1 VRSRAAMRDTLP
13 HSRVPESLPLHA
25 APLLVMMGITAYLAV
40 YEYWLLRGSRGEP
53 FHGWVALWSAVVF
66 EFVAG
71 RFLQRIAVEESH
83 AAFGLRL
90 QLAGGAAI
98 AVLSVVM
105 VRATNGASLRAT
117 WLRAFVVC
125 GAVLAAVCIA
135 TPWFVTDHGAWGVD
149 LLGVRY
155 ISPVVHPAALSFA
168 LLFAI
173 STGACVRE
181 LARSRGTDGRR
192 RRALRPLVVA
202 SGLAAAND
210 LLLLMG
216 IIRSTHLFEYVFV
229 SLTITA
235 SFVVMLRVDDVRA
248 QLESAVV
255 ERTAALREHQ
265 HQLEAA
271 LTAVRLTEAR
281 FRNLSAAA
289 LDGVLVHERG
299 TIIDVNEAMAR
310 LLGTHASALVGRS
323 IDSLVTAS
331 TRAAAI
337 AVAEGDT
344 ATPVE
349 AAILGSDGVEHPVEL
364 MGRRHH
370 DGPRDV
376 GVVAVREIAERKRM
390 QAQLVLTD
398 RLASLGTLAAGAAHE
413 INNPLAYVTVNVE
426 LVRERLQSPDGI
438 TAAEGAGLV
447 AALDRAREGC
457 ERIRAIVANLKAL
470 ARGDALAMRPVD
482 LASVLDG
489 ALRMVANELRHRAR
503 LVRNF
508 AVVPPVLGDE
518 GRLGQV
524 FVNLLV
530 NAIASIPDG
539 DVATH
544 EIEVS
549 LALAAD
555 GQRVVACVRDT
566 GAGIAPE
573 AIDRVFDPFFT
584 TRTQGQGMGLGLSIC
599 HSIVRACGGEIAV
612 TSAQG
617 RGSTF
622 CVTLPCAALR
632 NEVAEPLTEPVALLP
647 FRRAR
652 ILVADDEGDVADSI
666 ARALAEHEVRVASG
680 GREAVALAGTGA
692 FDLVLCDLMMPDLP
706 GTGVYDALHAIDPEL
721 ASRLVFVTGGAFSAG
736 AREFLARVDNARL
749 EKPVGVAALRSFV
762 QQWLRARATPP
773 RRSCEAEVEAL
784 GP

>member
-1 VRSRAAMRDTLP
+1 
-13 HSRVPESLPLHA
+13 
-25 APLLVMMGITAYLAV
+25 MMGITAYLAV
-40 YEYWLLRGSRGEP
+40 HEYWLWRGSRGEP

-117 WLRAFVVC
+117 WLRGFVVC
-125 GAVLAAVCIA
+125 GVVLAAVCVA

-149 LLGVRY
+149 LLGARY
-155 ISPVVHPAALSFA
+155 ISPVVHPAALGFA
-168 LLFAI
+168 PLFAI

-181 LARSRGTDGRR
+181 LARSRGTGGRR

-202 SGLAAAND
+202 CGLAAAND

-216 IIRSTHLFEYVFV
+216 LIRSTHLFEYVFV
-229 SLTITA
+229 GLTITV

-265 HQLEAA
+265 NQLEAA

-289 LDGVLVHERG
+289 LDGVLVHEGG

-310 LLGTHASALVGRS
+310 LIGTHASALVGRP
-323 IDSLVTAS
+323 IDSLVTAG
-331 TRAAAI
+331 TRSATI
-337 AVAEGDT
+337 AVLEGDT

-349 AAILGSDGVEHPVEL
+349 AAIVAVDGDEHPVEL
-364 MGRRHH
+364 MARRHH
-370 DGPRDV
+370 DGQREV
-376 GVVAVREIAERKRM
+376 GVVAVRGIAERKRM
-390 QAQLVLTD
+390 QAQLLLND

-426 LVRERLQSPDGI
+426 LVRERLQRPEPI
-438 TAAEGAGLV
+438 AVTEREGLV
-447 AALDRAREGC
+447 AALERAREGC

-470 ARGDALAMRPVD
+470 ARGDALATRPVD
-482 LASVLDG
+482 LADVLDG
-489 ALRMVANELRHRAR
+489 ALRMVGNELRHRAR
-503 LVRNF
+503 LVRSL
-508 AVVPPVLGDE
+508 ADVPLVLGDE

-530 NAIASIPDG
+530 NAIASIPDC
-539 DVATH
+539 DVAAH

-549 LALAAD
+549 LAMATD
-555 GQRVVACVRDT
+555 GHHVVACVRDT
-566 GAGIAPE
+566 GAGIGPE
-573 AIDRVFDPFFT
+573 VIDRVFDPFFT
-584 TRTQGQGMGLGLSIC
+584 TRAQGHGMGLGLSIC
-599 HSIVRACGGEIAV
+599 HSIVRASGGEISV
-612 TSAQG
+612 TSELG
-617 RGSTF
+617 RGSRF
-622 CVTLPCAALR
+622 CVTLPCAPAR
-632 NEVAEPLTEPVALLP
+632 IDVAEATSELAAPLP

-666 ARALAEHEVRVASG
+666 ARALAAHDVRIASG
-680 GREAVALAGTGA
+680 GRQAVALASTGDY
-692 FDLVLCDLMMPDLP
+692 DLVLCDLMMPDLP
-706 GTGVYDALHAIDPEL
+706 GMGVYDELHAIDPDL
-721 ASRLVFVTGGAFSAG
+721 ASRLVFVTGGAFSPA
-736 AREFLARVDNARL
+736 AREFLARIGNARL
-749 EKPVGVAALRSFV
+749 EKPVAIAALRSFV
-762 QQWLRARATPP
+762 QQWLSDRSSAPLRA
-773 RRSCEAEVEAL
+773 
-784 GP
+784 G